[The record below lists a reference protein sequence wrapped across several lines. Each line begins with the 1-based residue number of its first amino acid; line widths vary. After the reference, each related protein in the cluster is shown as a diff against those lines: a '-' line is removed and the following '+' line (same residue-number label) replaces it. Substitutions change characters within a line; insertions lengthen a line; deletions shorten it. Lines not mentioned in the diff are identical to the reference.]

1 MNTRVY
7 KVFVSSRKMTSQ
19 STAWNG
25 IINSCPQ
32 HEDIGLIYYAFQRL
46 KKEVSTLYI
55 PSQAVRKVQF
65 IFLEA
70 EEFDENQNFY
80 FQIIKIKGNYFDK

>member
-1 MNTRVY
+1 
-7 KVFVSSRKMTSQ
+7 MTSQ
-19 STAWNG
+19 STGWNG

-46 KKEVSTLYI
+46 KKEVSTI
-55 PSQAVRKVQF
+55 PSQAVSKVHIQF

-80 FQIIKIKGNYFDK
+80 FQIIKIEGNYFDK